1 MLKSQITLLHKE
13 IVAPQTFLLTFYSE
27 NSIDFLPGQFAN
39 FEIETKIYRSYSF
52 VNYSPK
58 LPTFLQN
65 QLESLQQKFPQ
76 INFDKQSNSEE
87 NSESLTN
94 SQEEEIEKNKEKASY
109 WTFLV
114 SSKSGGIA
122 SKLFEKIELSY
133 ELPFLAPIGRFGV
146 LDTEN
151 EKVFVCTGTGLAPF
165 IPMIKKAMTKAKCTL
180 FFGTSWDAG
189 DYGRT
194 LCENFG
200 LFENPNFVMY
210 SGMFPIQTPNETE
223 FVQNGTVTELLPKY
237 VNEFETKEFYLCGNP
252 FMVLDVEKLLVQN
265 GAKVIIKENFG
276 TIKKD

>member
-13 IVAPQTFLLTFYSE
+13 IVAPQTFLLTFYCE
-27 NSIDFLPGQFAN
+27 DSIDFSPGQFAN

-52 VNYSPK
+52 VNYTSE
-58 LPTFLQN
+58 LPTFLEN
-65 QLESLQQKFPQ
+65 QIPFLRTKFPQ
-76 INFDKQSNSEE
+76 INFDNSNQA
-87 NSESLTN
+87 N
-94 SQEEEIEKNKEKASY
+94 SQKPQNVIQNNEKNNQEKPSY

-122 SKLFEKIELSY
+122 SKLFEKIEIGSSI
-133 ELPFLAPIGRFGV
+133 PVLAPIGRFGV
-146 LDTEN
+146 LDTEV
-151 EKVFVCTGTGLAPF
+151 EKIFVCTGTGLAPF
-165 IPMIKKAMTKAKCTL
+165 IPMIKKTLTKAKCTL
-180 FFGTSWDAG
+180 FFGTSDDAG

-210 SGMFPIQTPNETE
+210 SGMFPIPTPNETE

-237 VNEFETKEFYLCGNP
+237 VKEFENKEFYLCGNP
-252 FMVLDVEKLLVQN
+252 FMVLDVEKLLIQG